1 MGFDLSGLNP
11 QENTPKPEAI
21 TKWYNEDGWVQ
32 WKEMKKVEGASV
44 EYFEAHEKWSE
55 ENPGDYFRANVWW
68 WRPLWDYVCHVC
80 DDILTEEDM
89 EKGTFND
96 GHEIDHNKALSIGDR
111 LETFYHDGVIL
122 KHQIER
128 EAYLNGLD
136 KEKCTICDGTG
147 QRKIEKESNKPNI
160 IGIDKLLDVDDNNVN
175 FEEKEKVKETI
186 ECNGCQGEGKRERW
200 ETHYPFEADTV
211 LEFAQFCKQS
221 GGFSIC

>member
-11 QENTPKPEAI
+11 RENTPKPEAI

-32 WKEMKKVEGASV
+32 WKEMEKVEGASV

-89 EKGTFND
+89 EKGTYND
-96 GHEIDHNKALSIGDR
+96 GHEIDNEKAMEIADR
-111 LETFYHDGVIL
+111 LKTLHKNGDIL

-128 EAYLNGLD
+128 EAYLEGLD
-136 KEKCTICDGTG
+136 KEKCTVCNGTG
-147 QRKIEKESNKPNI
+147 QRNDEI
-160 IGIDKLLDVDDNNVN
+160 
-175 FEEKEKVKETI
+175 VKG
-186 ECNGCQGEGKRERW
+186 ECNSCKGEGKVESFAKQ
-200 ETHYPFEADTV
+200 YPFDAEIA
-211 LEFAQFCKQS
+211 LQFANFCEQS

>member
-11 QENTPKPEAI
+11 RENTPKPDAI

-32 WKEMKKVEGASV
+32 WKEMEKVEGASV

-80 DDILTEEDM
+80 DDIRNEEDM
-89 EKGTFND
+89 EKGTYND
-96 GHEIDHNKALSIGDR
+96 GHEIDNEKAMEIADR
-111 LETFYHDGVIL
+111 LKTLHKNGDIL

-128 EAYLNGLD
+128 EAYLEGLD
-136 KEKCTICDGTG
+136 KEKCTVCNGTG
-147 QRKIEKESNKPNI
+147 QRNDEY
-160 IGIDKLLDVDDNNVN
+160 
-175 FEEKEKVKETI
+175 VKGD
-186 ECNGCQGEGKRERW
+186 CNGCNGEGKRDNFAKQ
-200 ETHYPFEADTV
+200 YPFDVDIT
-211 LEFAQFCKQS
+211 LQFANFCEQS

>member
-44 EYFEAHEKWSE
+44 EYFEAMEKWNM
-55 ENPGDYFRANVWW
+55 ENPGDYFRANVWY

-89 EKGTFND
+89 EKGTYND

-111 LETFYHDGVIL
+111 LENLYYDGTIL

-128 EAYLNGLD
+128 EAYLKGLD

-147 QRKIEKESNKPNI
+147 QR
-160 IGIDKLLDVDDNNVN
+160 DDENV
-175 FEEKEKVKETI
+175 KG
-186 ECNGCQGEGKRERW
+186 ECNGCQGEGERERW